1 MAGEARSDAFM
12 LGTATVMLG
21 PVADL
26 MNLSTEQ
33 SIGLVKNVTLKTTPG
48 FTELTQGVKNTLVYS
63 VMTSNQTM
71 VDGEMYEYTGR
82 NLSYAAGLDGSSI
95 EAAESSTGVT
105 AALAAPVAPALTL
118 AEVAVTSAAGLAEGD
133 TVFVQVGSA
142 DQVMVRKVVE
152 VDGLNVTFDTG
163 FPVGIPIGSKVRKVN
178 VIAIGSLEDTPF
190 LACKIVGTMANGDE
204 VAVLLPKVRVTSGI
218 SLGFKTDNFDNMPL
232 QLTIYDLV
240 STDPFYEYF
249 QSVGPSGRPAKAML
263 LSGN

>member
-21 PVADL
+21 PVAEL
-26 MNLSTEQ
+26 MNLNTDH

-82 NLSYAAGLDGSSI
+82 NLSYAAGLDGSEI
-95 EAAESSTGVT
+95 EATTTETGTT
-105 AALAAPVAPALTL
+105 AALAAPVAPGLTSAVLALT
-118 AEVAVTSAAGLAEGD
+118 SATGFAEGD

-142 DQVMVRKVVE
+142 DQVMVRKITDLE
-152 VDGLNVTFDTG
+152 GLNATMDSG
-163 FPVGIPIGSKVRKVN
+163 FPIGIPLGAKVRKVN

-204 VAVLLPKVRVTSGI
+204 VAVLLPKVRVSSGI

-240 STDPFYEYF
+240 ATDPFYEYF

-263 LSGN
+263 LAGN